1 MQQRKS
7 AKEREEAILASWEA
21 NNIFQKSLEKDAPK
35 GEFVFFEGPPTANGK
50 PGIHHVE
57 ARAFKDA
64 IPRYKTMQGYH
75 VARKG
80 GWDTHGLPVEIEV
93 EKELGFKSKG
103 EIEEYGIA
111 KFNEKCKESVWKY
124 LEEWK
129 DFTHRM
135 GYWVDLENAYV
146 TYKPEYVESLWWVV
160 KQIFDSGYLYKD
172 FRVTPHCPRCGT
184 SLSSHELAQGYKD
197 VKDLSVTAEFVVTE
211 GSHDALSS
219 GVRTSLLAWTTTPWT
234 LPGNVALAVGNAIT
248 YVVIEKDDEG
258 GSGRVRFVLA
268 EELLEKVFDG
278 SEYDVVAKLKGSE
291 IVGTRY
297 APLYDFMKDSVS
309 DENKA
314 KLEKVAYQVHSADF
328 VTTEDG
334 TGIVHTAV
342 MYGADDFLLGNE
354 IGLPKH
360 HVVNLDG
367 TYVES
372 ADFLAGRLVTD
383 DQVAIDIIKDLAHR
397 DLLFAKAKYEHS
409 YPHCW
414 RCKQKVIYYAKDS
427 WYVRMSELREKLLL
441 ENANI
446 SWEPEHLQDG
456 RFGEWLREVKDWA
469 FSRERYWGTP
479 LPIWECTGCDA
490 RTCIGSFEDLRKLSI
505 EDLSDEIDP
514 HRPYVDDIKVKCEK
528 CGKPS
533 ERVPD
538 VIDVWFDSGCMPYA
552 QWHYPFENK
561 DKIDNGTAF
570 PADYISE
577 AIDQTRGWFYTLL
590 AVSTLLGKERPYKNV
605 ISLGHVQDA
614 DGKKMSK
621 SVGNIVEPMAMIE
634 KYGADAVRWYMY
646 AINQPG
652 ESKRFDEKILNDMVR
667 KNFTLLTNVVSFYEL
682 YAGEDDKDVAPT
694 HVLDLWIRA
703 ELQRTVN
710 FMTESLDA
718 YKITESVRAITS
730 FIDQLSTWYVRR
742 SRDRFKSDDIEDKS
756 AAISTLKFC
765 LVELAKLMSPFAPF
779 ISEEVYGRVDGTE
792 ESVHLESWPELGEV
806 DEAAIS
812 NMQNL
817 RLLVTKT
824 LEAREEAKIPVR
836 QVLGSVKVTSP
847 EDLSEDHL
855 QILKEEV
862 NVQEATIS
870 KGDLSVELNT
880 EITPELK
887 RLGIVRD
894 ITRRTNSLRKKS
906 GLTIDDSIKLYF
918 ETKDADVKQAV
929 SENEEVIK
937 ERVKATQIEGG
948 LDNAEEREEI
958 DADAQVTLGISK
970 DR

>member
-1 MQQRKS
+1 MQQRKG
-7 AKEREEAILASWEA
+7 AKEREEDILASWEA
-21 NNIFQKSLEKDAPK
+21 NNIFQKSLEKDAPN

-64 IPRYKTMQGYH
+64 IPRYKTMQGFH

-124 LEEWK
+124 LQEWK

-160 KQIFDSGYLYKD
+160 KQIFEAGHLYKD

-197 VKDLSVTAEFVVTE
+197 VKDLSVTAEFLVTE
-211 GSHDALSS
+211 GTHESLSS
-219 GVRTSLLAWTTTPWT
+219 DVRTSFLAWTTTPWT
-234 LPGNVALAVGNAIT
+234 LPGNVALAVGPSLD

-258 GSGRVRFVLA
+258 EAGRVRFVLA
-268 EELLEKVFDG
+268 KELLSKVFEG
-278 SEYDVVAKLKGSE
+278 SEFDVIAEVKGSE
-291 IVGTRY
+291 LVGSRY
-297 APLYDFMKDSVS
+297 EPLYDFVKDSVS
-309 DENKA
+309 EENKE
-314 KLEKVAYQVHSADF
+314 KLENAAYRVHPADF

-360 HVVNLDG
+360 HVVKLDG
-367 TYVES
+367 TYVEG
-372 ADFLAGRLVTD
+372 AGFLAGRLVTD

-397 DLLFAKAKYEHS
+397 GLLFAKAKYEHS

-427 WYVRMSELREKLLL
+427 WYVRMSELRDKLLS

-446 SWEPEHLQDG
+446 NWEPAHLQDG

-479 LPIWECTGCDA
+479 LPIWECSSCDE
-490 RTCIGSFEDLRKLSI
+490 RICVGSFEDLREMSV
-505 EDLSDEIDP
+505 DELADDIDP
-514 HRPYVDDIKVKCEK
+514 HRPYVDDIKIKCEK
-528 CGKPS
+528 CG
-533 ERVPD
+533 EQANRVPD

-561 DKIDNGTAF
+561 EKIDEGTAY

-614 DGKKMSK
+614 EGKKMSK

-667 KNFTLLTNVVSFYEL
+667 KNFTLLTNVASFYEL
-682 YAGEDDKDVAPT
+682 YASEGDKDVEPA
-694 HVLDLWIRA
+694 HVLDTWIRA
-703 ELQRTVN
+703 ELQQTVN
-710 FMTESLDA
+710 LMTESLDG
-718 YKITESVRAITS
+718 YKVTESVRAITA

-742 SRDRFKSDDIEDKS
+742 SRERFKGDDLADKT
-756 AAISTLKFC
+756 AALSTLRHC
-765 LVELAKLMSPFAPF
+765 LTTLSKLMAPFAPF
-779 ISEEVYGRVDGTE
+779 ISEEVYSRVDGTK
-792 ESVHLESWPELGEV
+792 ESVHLEDWPETGLV
-806 DEAAIS
+806 DEGAIA
-812 NMQNL
+812 NMHNV

-847 EDLSEDHL
+847 ADLSEGHL
-855 QILKEEV
+855 DILKEEV
-862 NVQEATIS
+862 NVQSASIS
-870 KGDLSVELNT
+870 KGEMAVELNT

-894 ITRRTNSLRKKS
+894 ITRRANSLRKKS
-906 GLTIDDSIKLYF
+906 GLTIDDSVVLYF
-918 ETKDADVKQAV
+918 ETKDSDVQQAV
-929 SENEEVIK
+929 SENEEAIK
-937 ERVKATQIEGG
+937 ERIKATKIELG
-948 LDNAEEREEI
+948 LDNAEKREDI

-970 DR
+970 E